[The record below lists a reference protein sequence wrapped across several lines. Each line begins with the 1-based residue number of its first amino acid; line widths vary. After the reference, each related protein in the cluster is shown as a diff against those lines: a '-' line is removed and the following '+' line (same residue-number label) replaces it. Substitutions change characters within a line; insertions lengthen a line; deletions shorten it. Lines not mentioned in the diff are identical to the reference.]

1 MCNMIL
7 AKVHNFENN
16 VLINL
21 YKTYATLYRDYS
33 SVIYSSHHLELID
46 TLERVQRHFTKRL
59 HGLNN
64 LIYGD
69 RLNIVGLKS
78 VELRRI
84 HADLIILYKLLY
96 KNIECIVC
104 NVLNFSSVLNTR
116 GHAYKLVKNRFKLDY

>member
-1 MCNMIL
+1 M
-7 AKVHNFENN
+7 
-16 VLINL
+16 
-21 YKTYATLYRDYS
+21 
-33 SVIYSSHHLELID
+33 
-46 TLERVQRHFTKRL
+46 
-59 HGLNN
+59 
-64 LIYGD
+64 YGD

-104 NVLNFSSVLNTR
+104 NNLNFSSVLNTR